1 MKKVILTEDQIKRM
15 MDKLV
20 INEQEIDNSQSTKTT
35 STENQFYTI
44 NSRNFLTKNDGGS
57 IKLYS
62 LTRKRDQSRNRLFI
76 DKELST
82 NPVLT
87 LTDFNGKYDFDL
99 SHNTRNNSYDGRYET
114 PYDETDTGTLKTG
127 DKLKYDKGGTP
138 IGWEKVPTDVQKILD
153 PKTENSLE
161 TALLVD
167 RSGRYDIIQTGME
180 PMQKGRI
187 SGSLTVGIPAVILG
201 GVNGINDVPVL
212 GTLFIMQT
220 DLRQLQK
227 YEPNI
232 QINNY
237 EEGAQIIFNKT
248 ALKYKRNYYWIRFIG
263 SIVGSPG
270 VSSDGGN
277 EPTSPKKDTPPPPK
291 PINFSV
297 DFGGYFES
305 GKYDLDTNYEKNI
318 NDKVTEIVNFIKG
331 KKLKNFKLVITPGE
345 SLVPNQAPFQ
355 QSGSLATKRGEVL
368 KGYLMVALKNALSM
382 DPTIEVSKPIIGTTK
397 WDPKLGKDNEVY
409 KKDQFVKVSV
419 VITA

>member
-1 MKKVILTEDQIKRM
+1 MKKVILTENQIKRM
-15 MDKLV
+15 MDKLIV
-20 INEQEIDNSQSTKTT
+20 SEQETKSI

-44 NSRNFLTKNDGGS
+44 NSRNFMTKNDGGS

-62 LTRKRDQSRNRLFI
+62 LTRKRGQSQNRLFI

-87 LTDFNGKYDFDL
+87 LTDFHGKYDFDL
-99 SHNTRNNSYDGRYET
+99 SHNTRDNNYDGRYET

-138 IGWEKVPTDVQKILD
+138 IGWETVPTDIQKILD

-187 SGSLTVGIPAVILG
+187 PGSLTVGIPAVILG

-263 SIVGSPG
+263 SIVGSAG
-270 VSSDGGN
+270 VSSGGGN
-277 EPTSPKKDTPPPPK
+277 ESTPPPKDTPPPPPPG
-291 PINFSV
+291 PINLSV
-297 DFGGYFES
+297 DFGGNFES
-305 GKYDLDTNYEKNI
+305 GKYDLDTNYQKNI

-345 SLVPNQAPFQ
+345 SRVPNQAPFKEP
-355 QSGSLATKRGEVL
+355 GSLAAKRGEIL
-368 KGYLMVALKNALSM
+368 KGYLSIALKNALSI
-382 DPTIEVSKPIIGTTK
+382 DPQIEVSQPIVGKTE
-397 WDPKLGKDNEVY
+397 WDPKLGKDNDVY
-409 KKDQFVKVSV
+409 KKDQFVRVSV
-419 VITA
+419 VIAA